1 MKHIR
6 FHAMLILAI
15 LLAAGCV
22 EEIERGDNMAPRV
35 WFERSPAEGAV
46 IFGNATEFEWRA
58 SDWDDDLGMG
68 ATYVRLDT
76 VLAGEGTWERVYD
89 SVHEILDLPDSSF
102 NFRVRVVDPR
112 DAETILTRN
121 FTVRYDPSMPIIDS
135 LWAPPAKVQPIDF
148 TANYTIFA
156 HDVAPSGVP
165 GQTAPWPDARAASPP
180 ESLMFQVTMV
190 GPKPTC
196 FDNEEVP
203 YEYGKTYAS
212 SDTTVGAYYTYSV
225 FIPGASCD
233 GDYTF
238 RVQVKDRAGNA
249 TDIRM
254 AKFNVPK

>member
-6 FHAMLILAI
+6 LHAMLILAI

-112 DAETILTRN
+112 DADAQLLGPVQKCHGGLLPCKGSIPVIGFRMVSAGSAADFSRGAGGRRRTR
-121 FTVRYDPSMPIIDS
+121 S
-135 LWAPPAKVQPIDF
+135 
-148 TANYTIFA
+148 
-156 HDVAPSGVP
+156 PSGSCRR
-165 GQTAPWPDARAASPP
+165 RA
-180 ESLMFQVTMV
+180 
-190 GPKPTC
+190 
-196 FDNEEVP
+196 
-203 YEYGKTYAS
+203 
-212 SDTTVGAYYTYSV
+212 
-225 FIPGASCD
+225 
-233 GDYTF
+233 
-238 RVQVKDRAGNA
+238 
-249 TDIRM
+249 
-254 AKFNVPK
+254 